1 MGMAGGL
8 ALALSG
14 GGARGAFQ
22 VGVLDELIRVRKV
35 EFETAAGTSTGAIQA
50 AGVVQN
56 DIARLHDFWSELSGN
71 SSIFRPRGG
80 TIWPIITGKNSLYN
94 PAPLKRLLHEM
105 IDEDSVRISRKNL
118 RISAVNLAT
127 SELRILTEKDRN
139 TADWIY
145 ASSAQPPFFPPF
157 ETRDVTG
164 RIEQW
169 VDGGVRDVIPLKAAL
184 VERPR
189 AVLVVRAEAPL
200 PPSNRRFDNLVEIG
214 LQSIELQT
222 REVGNSDIG
231 NADLMNRML
240 AAEAAQRREL
250 EKLGLS
256 PGAIEGV
263 MRPFSDEIERAHFA
277 PLMVIEP
284 ETELYDRLEFD
295 PALIAR
301 NIDRGRQAVC
311 DQWSALAPFLGVAE

>member
-1 MGMAGGL
+1 MADGL

-50 AGVVQN
+50 AGVAQN
-56 DIARLHDFWSELSGN
+56 DIARLHDFWSELTGN
-71 SSIFRPRGG
+71 SSIYRGRGG
-80 TIWPIITGKNSLYN
+80 TIWSILSGKNSLYN
-94 PAPLKRLLHEM
+94 PSPLKQLLHEM
-105 IDEDSVRISRKNL
+105 IDEDQIRASGKNL
-118 RISAVNLAT
+118 RIAAVNLAT
-127 SELRILTEKDRN
+127 SELRILTEKQAGI
-139 TADWIY
+139 ADWVY

-157 ETRDVTG
+157 EIRDSSG
-164 RIEQW
+164 RFEQW

-184 VERPR
+184 AERPR

-200 PPSNRRFDNLVEIG
+200 PPAKKRFDSLIEIG
-214 LQSIELQT
+214 LQSVELLT

-240 AAEAAQRREL
+240 SAEAAQRREL
-250 EKLGLS
+250 ENLGLS
-256 PGAIEGV
+256 SAAIEAV
-263 MRPFSDEIERAHFA
+263 MRPFSAEIERAHFA
-277 PLMVIEP
+277 PIMVIEP

-295 PALIAR
+295 PVLIAR
-301 NIDRGRQAVC
+301 NIERGRNAVR
-311 DQWSALAPFLGVAE
+311 DQWNKLAPFLGVAE